1 MLEAGALVLADCGI
15 CALDDL
21 SFLNKEELSEI
32 YECMENQTISVAKAG
47 MVCTVNTR
55 TTIIAACRP
64 KKNRFD
70 FGQDLK
76 ENASMP
82 LPLLSRFDLIF
93 LVVDTPDEKSDYQKS
108 KFILKRNIEKASLL
122 SIGQLQYILS
132 QASEFKPSFTK
143 ACTNILN
150 KYFEAL
156 RKENGSEVTMRQ
168 LESLLRLSQAHARLC
183 QREKVDFF
191 DCVSVIM
198 LYESSYRGIGLV
210 SDSSFTNPA
219 LFQIAHTEILA
230 KLGCDE
236 FLIDDSILDL
246 N

>member
-70 FGQDLK
+70 FGQDIN
-76 ENASMP
+76 ENANMP
-82 LPLLSRFDLIF
+82 PPLLSRFDLIF
-93 LVVDTPDEKSDYQKS
+93 LFVDTPDEKADYQKS
-108 KFILKRNIEKASLL
+108 KFILKRSTEKRELL
-122 SIGQLQYILS
+122 TTGQLQYLLNKS
-132 QASEFKPSFTK
+132 SSFKPKLTK
-143 ACTNILN
+143 ESSQVIY
-150 KYFEAL
+150 KYFELMRA
-156 RKENGSEVTMRQ
+156 ENSKDVTMRQ

-183 QREKVDFF
+183 QRNEVTVF
-191 DCVSVIM
+191 DCISVII
-198 LYESSYRGIGLV
+198 LYEATYRGIGIISNISFV
-210 SDSSFTNPA
+210 SAP
-219 LFQIAHTEILA
+219 LFEIANNKILMR
-230 KLGCDE
+230 LGCKD
-236 FLIDDSILDL
+236 FLIDDSIFK
-246 N
+246 